1 MATNARKT
9 VRPTI
14 LAAQMKSMEVILRQ
28 ADLARNRVS
37 ERRKSAPV
45 VVQGTLRTVI
55 RKDGLLICK

>member
-14 LAAQMKSMEVILRQ
+14 LAA
-28 ADLARNRVS
+28 
-37 ERRKSAPV
+37 PV
-45 VVQGTLRTVI
+45 VVQGKLRTVI

>member
-1 MATNARKT
+1 MATNARKR
-9 VRPTI
+9 VRPSI

-28 ADLARNRVS
+28 AELARNLVT

-45 VVQGTLRTVI
+45 VVRGKLRTAA

>member
-1 MATNARKT
+1 

-45 VVQGTLRTVI
+45 VVQGKLRTVI